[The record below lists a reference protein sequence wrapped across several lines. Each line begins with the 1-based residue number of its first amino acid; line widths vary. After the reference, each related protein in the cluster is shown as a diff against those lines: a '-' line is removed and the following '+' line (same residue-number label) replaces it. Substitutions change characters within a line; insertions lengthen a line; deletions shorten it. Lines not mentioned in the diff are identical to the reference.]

1 MGISR
6 ALRYAGAESLIL
18 NLWSV
23 NDMLASEFAVQF
35 YSNLNEGKSKAEA
48 LRAAKKHFLNT
59 NNADPHFWGPYMLIG
74 NTDPIVEPQQNKN
87 MAMAGTFIFYFLLMV
102 GLSYLSQRGII
113 FSKQ

>member
-23 NDMLASEFAVQF
+23 NDMLASEFAIQF
-35 YSNLNEGKSKAEA
+35 YAHLNEGKSKAEA

-59 NNADPHFWGPYMLIG
+59 KNADPHFWGPYMLIG

-87 MAMAGTFIFYFLLMV
+87 LAMAGAFIFYFLLMV
-102 GLSYLSQRGII
+102 GLSYLTQREII
-113 FSKQ
+113 FSKH